1 MFCKGE
7 RELPDQAKKVE
18 TLTSRE
24 RVLRTINH
32 QPVDRMPIDLG
43 MHYSTGISAFAYWN
57 LREHLGLPTHNI
69 QIPDMCQFLARVDE
83 DVLKRF
89 HCDCMLLNPGWQG
102 EQIWNPRGKYHFRLP
117 ATAKPV
123 LREDGSWIFEK
134 NGGRMRMPQGGYF
147 FDGDWLGFDDREE
160 DALLAAYAAEAER
173 IYKETAYF
181 TTYIGYHAYF
191 SCADL
196 DWQCKMITDPEE
208 ILEENERIHQHQ
220 IKHVTKVI
228 DKMGAHIQAIAINSD
243 LGSQIGPLCNPAL
256 HEELC
261 APFVKRFCDFV
272 HQNSDLKIFLHCCGS
287 MKPFIPS
294 LIESGVD
301 IINPV
306 QISAANMDPEALKR
320 EFGDKMTFWGG
331 GCNTQQ
337 ILNNGTPEDV
347 RKNVRELVRIFK
359 PGGGFIFNQVH
370 NIMGD
375 VKPENVVAMLDTAYE
390 ESFF

>member
-1 MFCKGE
+1 
-7 RELPDQAKKVE
+7 
-18 TLTSRE
+18 
-24 RVLRTINH
+24 
-32 QPVDRMPIDLG
+32 
-43 MHYSTGISAFAYWN
+43 
-57 LREHLGLPTHNI
+57 
-69 QIPDMCQFLARVDE
+69 
-83 DVLKRF
+83 
-89 HCDCMLLNPGWQG
+89 
-102 EQIWNPRGKYHFRLP
+102 
-117 ATAKPV
+117 
-123 LREDGSWIFEK
+123 
-134 NGGRMRMPQGGYF
+134 
-147 FDGDWLGFDDREE
+147 
-160 DALLAAYAAEAER
+160 
-173 IYKETAYF
+173 
-181 TTYIGYHAYF
+181 
-191 SCADL
+191 
-196 DWQCKMITDPEE
+196 
-208 ILEENERIHQHQ
+208 
-220 IKHVTKVI
+220 
-228 DKMGAHIQAIAINSD
+228 
-243 LGSQIGPLCNPAL
+243 
-256 HEELC
+256 
-261 APFVKRFCDFV
+261 V